1 MCQKEKNNEYFL
13 SNNTYGCA
21 PFCSN
26 ESIFFNLILKTPY
39 ENTKENCLIFF
50 RNYSKNIIIT
60 KRDLFKT
67 MVNELILSQLSNKSL
82 EANNNSESLYLIRI
96 CIKYYSRNN
105 IINALYD
112 FILEKDEINNN
123 NNIIAFAE
131 KKEENKLDLI
141 DEESLLSIN
150 SSNNKKRK
158 NNGNLLG
165 KKRKVEMNNE
175 DIQDMNN
182 NNKKNKIDD
191 LIEIP
196 EEKKE
201 KKENSNIK
209 KEKIEDD
216 NDIIYN
222 NSNNN
227 NNNVK
232 IKKEKED
239 FFKRSFFFEEN
250 EDIKFR
256 LRNRNKS
263 LGLKRLTKKNSS
275 FNSLSHRK
283 KRELSFSREKYSLP
297 VHKKEEKKNEKKLEE
312 NNLRSHLIKKNGK
325 IISYKIMKY
334 QNSHSK
340 KINFLCNNEKC
351 RGKGVY
357 LMDKSIFKETEKHN
371 FKYSHVTAVRL
382 KNYYDMLIKD
392 KNCDGYQILK
402 NGEFIKDKKVIYIK

>member
-1 MCQKEKNNEYFL
+1 M
-13 SNNTYGCA
+13 
-21 PFCSN
+21 
-26 ESIFFNLILKTPY
+26 
-39 ENTKENCLIFF
+39 
-50 RNYSKNIIIT
+50 
-60 KRDLFKT
+60 
-67 MVNELILSQLSNKSL
+67 
-82 EANNNSESLYLIRI
+82 
-96 CIKYYSRNN
+96 
-105 IINALYD
+105 
-112 FILEKDEINNN
+112 
-123 NNIIAFAE
+123 
-131 KKEENKLDLI
+131 
-141 DEESLLSIN
+141 LSIN

-165 KKRKVEMNNE
+165 KKRKVEINNE

-191 LIEIP
+191 VIEIP

-201 KKENSNIK
+201 KRENSNIK

-371 FKYSHVTAVRL
+371 FKYSHVTSARL